1 MFRTYKIK
9 LSHFSHN
16 AKFLIYSELLSA
28 TGMTF
33 WGLLFNL
40 YLKSLGFSREEIG
53 NTLLFGNLAIAF
65 SALPMAFLS
74 NKHRFHR
81 LMGVGQILSL
91 VFLFLSLVFTEK
103 WEIRAF
109 VFMAFAF
116 MTASKILVSP
126 FIMENSSIVE
136 RTYVFS
142 LHSVAGY
149 IGGVLGNLLAGTSAE
164 GVSKFLGLYSADSYR
179 VAILVGL
186 SLSFIGAL
194 SILSFV
200 KAPKKIERSYNVSLQ
215 YFKGLDWNY
224 FTKVLLPASLIALG
238 AGLIVQFLNL
248 YMKDVFHASDSY
260 IGIVMSI
267 QSAAIMTATF
277 IAPLIAE
284 RLGKVRA
291 VTLFYSLSLPF
302 MVLLAFTT
310 EAFLG
315 SVGVVVRAALMNMA
329 GPLFSSIIYEYCAP
343 GNRSFLNALNT
354 IFWALSWALSAFMYG
369 TVFKGNYT
377 LCFLLASLLYLFSTI
392 LFFVFFR
399 DRETRFSHSNH
410 VKK

>member
-1 MFRTYKIK
+1 MFRIYKQK

-53 NTLLFGNLAIAF
+53 NTLLCGNLAIACC
-65 SALPMAFLS
+65 ALPMAFLS

-91 VFLFLSLVFTEK
+91 LFLLLSLVFTGK
-103 WEIRAF
+103 WEIRFF
-109 VFMAFAF
+109 VFMAFSF
-116 MTASKILVSP
+116 MTASKILISP

-142 LHSVAGY
+142 LHSIAGY
-149 IGGVLGNLLAGTSAE
+149 VGGVLGNLLAGTSAD
-164 GVSKFLGLYSADSYR
+164 GAAKFLGLVSSDSYR

-186 SLSFIGAL
+186 SLSFFGAL
-194 SILSFV
+194 SLLSFV
-200 KAPKKIERSYNVSLQ
+200 KTPKKKEQSYNVSFN

-224 FTKVLLPASLIALG
+224 FTKVLLPANLIALG

-248 YMKDVFHASDSY
+248 YLKDVFHASDSF
-260 IGIVMSI
+260 IGVVMSI
-267 QSAAIMTATF
+267 QSAAIMAATF
-277 IAPLIAE
+277 VAPLIAE
-284 RLGKVRA
+284 RLGKVKA

-302 MVLLAFTT
+302 MVILAFTT
-310 EAFLG
+310 EIFWG
-315 SVGVVVRAALMNMA
+315 SAGVVVRAALMNMA
-329 GPLFSSIIYEYCAP
+329 GPLFSSIVYEYCVP

-354 IFWALSWALSAFMYG
+354 IFWALSWALSAFLYG
-369 TVFKGNYT
+369 TVFKGDYT
-377 LCFLLASLLYLFSTI
+377 LCFLLASALYLASTI
-392 LFFVFFR
+392 LFYRFFK
-399 DRETRFSHSNH
+399 DRENRDFAKT
-410 VKK
+410 V